1 MNNETTLPEE
11 TSVDQE
17 TGTFSDQ
24 ETGTLPDQETESLS
38 DQEAGTVIVTG
49 EDYTEVLTE
58 INTTLHHVDSTLEYG
73 VCVLIV
79 FVVVMLLQY
88 VYKFFK
94 MFF

>member
-58 INTTLHHVDSTLEYG
+58 IKSKTSKPSIALFTGRAQRHKAYD
-73 VCVLIV
+73 VL
-79 FVVVMLLQY
+79 LPRRLSLPAL
-88 VYKFFK
+88 
-94 MFF
+94 